1 MKIKIKLN
9 INRII
14 HDPYIGWTILL
25 VFAFILTVALVI
37 FGIYTYR
44 NMNNSLSESGGS
56 IHQDQ
61 KEIFDTNVFERLLKD
76 YNKKATDHASL
87 IKAYSGPGDP
97 SI

>member
-1 MKIKIKLN
+1 MKIKMN

-25 VFAFILTVALVI
+25 VLAFMLTIALVI
-37 FGIYTYR
+37 FGIYTYG
-44 NMNNSLSESGGS
+44 NMNNSLGESDKS

-61 KEIFDTNVFERLLKD
+61 KEIFDTDVFERLLKD
-76 YNKKATDHASL
+76 YNKRAIDHASL
-87 IKAYSGPGDP
+87 IKSYSGPGDP